1 MSRKRKSRS
10 QIRNQIPLN
19 RFTRS
24 KERREAERG
33 MRPLSSFRLLTQ
45 QPQVLFSRRRVKRI
59 TKGYAISSPGGSPFL
74 KRQLPTPFSEVLDVE
89 KICRSRK
96 ERREVIFALKKQGG
110 GHKPARYS
118 NKSLVRC

>member
-1 MSRKRKSRS
+1 MSRKTRKSRTYQRPS
-10 QIRNQIPLN
+10 IN
-19 RFTRS
+19 RFARS

-45 QPQVLFSRRRVKRI
+45 QPHVLFSRRRVKRI

>member
-1 MSRKRKSRS
+1 MSRKSKN
-10 QIRNQIPLN
+10 RNQIRKQINHN
-19 RFTRS
+19 RVARATA
-24 KERREAERG
+24 RRDTERG

-74 KRQLPTPFSEVLDVE
+74 KKQLPTPFAEVLDVE

-96 ERREVIFALKKQGG
+96 ERREVIFAMKKQGG
-110 GHKPARYS
+110 GHKSARYT